1 MPADEQRHVFARL
14 WEAGA
19 SLGLRNF
26 GLRALNAL
34 RLEKGYGAWGRE
46 YSSDATPDEAGLSRF
61 VQIDKG
67 DFIGRDA
74 VIEARGRPAKRRL
87 TLLAVDSP
95 DPDPVGGEPVFLD
108 GEPVARLTS
117 AAFVPGFG
125 RALGFAYLP
134 ADHVPGARAEV
145 QVLSRRLPAEIL
157 TEPPYD
163 PRGAKLRA

>member
-1 MPADEQRHVFARL
+1 
-14 WEAGA
+14 
-19 SLGLRNF
+19 
-26 GLRALNAL
+26 
-34 RLEKGYGAWGRE
+34 
-46 YSSDATPDEAGLSRF
+46 
-61 VQIDKG
+61 
-67 DFIGRDA
+67 